1 MYTRLVG
8 DELASE
14 MDDDLTKLRRDH
26 PAWNI
31 GSVWATAAS
40 GPDARRLW
48 ASRDGVRLS
57 AWTAAELARD
67 IRRADQA
74 RS

>member
-48 ASRDGVRLS
+48 ASRDGVLLS

-67 IRRADQA
+67 IRREEQG
-74 RS
+74 